1 MSTRVAR
8 GEPAGG
14 RSLSGLGIRPSCA
27 TLGALDDLGVLGVLG
42 VLGDLEREGEGG
54 GVEVGDDGACKFEAE
69 EQLEDRGVEAKVSG

>member
-1 MSTRVAR
+1 MAR

-54 GVEVGDDGACKFEAE
+54 GVEVGDVGDDGARKFEAE

>member
-42 VLGDLEREGEGG
+42 DLEREGEGG
-54 GVEVGDDGACKFEAE
+54 GVEVGDDGARKFEAE